1 MVKPSN
7 NHGDSVPDH
16 AGHKK
21 LSRAG
26 ALAGIKFPSTDN
38 AAMPGFESPEEL
50 YERPNAAMTGVHEV
64 ARRTAA
70 AKAHAHAF
78 VLVIAACLFVQMFPV
93 KFALDR
99 NGIEDPLY
107 FKTLLVQPD
116 VMRVEKFPAQ
126 PLGEVAP
133 ENAFAETA
141 LLIGPEIQLPAYAI
155 AVSYWATGPPLL

>member
-7 NHGDSVPDH
+7 NHGDPVPDQ

-26 ALAGIKFPSTDN
+26 ALAGIRFPSTVN
-38 AAMPGFESPEEL
+38 AAMLGSERPEEL
-50 YERPNAAMTGVHEV
+50 HERPNAAMTGVHEV

-70 AKAHAHAF
+70 AKAHARSF
-78 VLVIAACLFVQMFPV
+78 VLVIAACVFVQLFPV

-116 VMRVEKFPAQ
+116 VMRVEKFPA
-126 PLGEVAP
+126 PLLGAVAP
-133 ENAFAETA
+133 ANVFAEEALEAGQNIPRQAFA
-141 LLIGPEIQLPAYAI
+141 I
-155 AVSYWATGPPLL
+155 AASYLATGPPLL